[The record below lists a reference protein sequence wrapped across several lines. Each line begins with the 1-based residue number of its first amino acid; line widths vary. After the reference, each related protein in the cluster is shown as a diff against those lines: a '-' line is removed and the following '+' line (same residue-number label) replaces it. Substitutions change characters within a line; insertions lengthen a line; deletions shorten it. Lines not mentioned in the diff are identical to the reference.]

1 MLIRGCRM
9 AGAIIVA
16 TVMALALAPPAVAA
30 DTGIRVLVFTAV
42 GSGSDGHLS
51 TDSAVEFIEM
61 SGRRHG
67 FVMEST
73 DDNHL
78 FTPAML
84 ARYDVIVWLNN
95 EGRVLSEQERE
106 AFKGWYRAGGGF
118 VGIHAAGYAEPDWDY
133 FDELLG
139 ARPRGGERDKTSQ
152 RTITVNTEHPAASG
166 MPTEWTE
173 QEDQWYRF
181 DRDPAA
187 NDGTTVLATIPSA
200 NGDVAKP
207 IVWCREFDGGRAWY
221 TAMGHRAKS
230 YEDGDYMKMLRGG
243 IAWVA
248 GSREQP
254 LVENEDS
261 APGWPYSL
269 SFIAWVAAVAVGGG
283 LAVRALN
290 RRDATAEAQ

>member
-1 MLIRGCRM
+1 M
-9 AGAIIVA
+9 AITIIAA
-16 TVMALALAPPAVAA
+16 TVMAMVLAPPAAA
-30 DTGIRVLVFTAV
+30 VDTGIRVLVFTAV
-42 GSGSDGHLS
+42 ESEGDEHLS
-51 TDSAVEFIEM
+51 TDSAIEFIEM

-67 FVMEST
+67 FTMETT
-73 DDNHL
+73 DDSGR
-78 FTPAML
+78 FTSAGL
-84 ARYDVIVWLNN
+84 ADYDVVVWLNN
-95 EGRVLSEQERE
+95 VGEVLNERQRD
-106 AFKGWYRAGGGF
+106 AFEDWYRAGGGF
-118 VGIHAAGYAEPDWDY
+118 VGIHAAGYAEPEWTY

-152 RTITVNTEHPAASG
+152 RTITVNTEHPAASN

-181 DRDPAA
+181 DRDPEA
-187 NDGTTVLATIPSA
+187 NEGTTILATIPSA

-207 IVWCREFDGGRAWY
+207 IVWCREFDGGRSWY

-248 GSREQP
+248 GSGRQP

-261 APGWPYSL
+261 APAWPYSL
-269 SFIAWVAAVAVGGG
+269 SFIAWVAAVAAGGG

-290 RRDATAEAQ
+290 RRDTAAEA